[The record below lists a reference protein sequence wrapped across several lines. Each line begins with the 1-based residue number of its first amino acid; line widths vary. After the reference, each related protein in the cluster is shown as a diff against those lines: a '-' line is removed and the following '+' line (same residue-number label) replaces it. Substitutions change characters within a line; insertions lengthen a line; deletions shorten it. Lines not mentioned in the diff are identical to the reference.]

1 MHWFN
6 YVWII
11 PIAIGLFVWILASVV
26 DIIATIRDYIADKKA
41 GNEEDGILTFM
52 DDYLEDYTKSFIAT
66 VLFVLFFSSFVC
78 FLVNCVSIE

>member
-78 FLVNCVSIE
+78 FLVNYVHLE